1 MITKNDIFL
10 LLSDLEDKGIEVNK
24 SIYSDVSKNG
34 LSLDILKFISS
45 NMQLDLYR
53 FYEKIRKSYNQK
65 HSNLYINIVKE
76 IEDVNKVLTTLS
88 ALQTQI
94 LLFSEREAT
103 DREMFLRHARVSEI
117 SKVLFNYYQTYDLK
131 PCIKLL
137 RLFKADIKCLQEVSK

>member
-10 LLSDLEDKGIEVNK
+10 LLSDLEDKGIEINK
-24 SIYSDVSKNG
+24 SMYSDVSKNG
-34 LSLDILKFISS
+34 VSLDILKFISS

-94 LLFSEREAT
+94 LLFSEREAA

-137 RLFKADIKCLQEVSK
+137 KLFKADIKCLQEVSK

>member
-1 MITKNDIFL
+1 MWAGFCS
-10 LLSDLEDKGIEVNK
+10 LLSFLFSKIFSNK

-34 LSLDILKFISS
+34 VSLDVLKFISS

-137 RLFKADIKCLQEVSK
+137 KLFKADIKCLQEVSK

>member
-10 LLSDLEDKGIEVNK
+10 LLSDLEDKGIEINK

-34 LSLDILKFISS
+34 VSLDILKFISS

-94 LLFSEREAT
+94 LLFSEREAA

-137 RLFKADIKCLQEVSK
+137 KLFKADIKCLQEVSK

>member
-10 LLSDLEDKGIEVNK
+10 LLSDLEDKGIEINK

-34 LSLDILKFISS
+34 VSLDVLKFISS

-94 LLFSEREAT
+94 LLFSEREAV

-137 RLFKADIKCLQEVSK
+137 KLFKTDIKCLQEVSK

>member
-10 LLSDLEDKGIEVNK
+10 LLSDLEDKGIEINK

-34 LSLDILKFISS
+34 VSLDVLKFISS

-76 IEDVNKVLTTLS
+76 IEDVNKVLTALS

-94 LLFSEREAT
+94 LLFSEREAV

-117 SKVLFNYYQTYDLK
+117 SKVLYMALNHMFDNN
-131 PCIKLL
+131 
-137 RLFKADIKCLQEVSK
+137 

>member
-10 LLSDLEDKGIEVNK
+10 LLSDLEDKGIEVDK
-24 SIYSDVSKNG
+24 SMYSNISKNG
-34 LSLDILKFISS
+34 VSLDVLKFISS
-45 NMQLDLYR
+45 NMQLDLYK

-76 IEDVNKVLTTLS
+76 IEDVNKVLITLS

-94 LLFSEREAT
+94 LLFSEKDAV

-137 RLFKADIKCLQEVSK
+137 KLFKADIKCLQEVSK

>member
-10 LLSDLEDKGIEVNK
+10 LLSDLEDKGIEINK

-34 LSLDILKFISS
+34 VSLDVLKFISS

-94 LLFSEREAT
+94 LLFSEREAA

>member
-10 LLSDLEDKGIEVNK
+10 LLSDLEDKGIEINK
-24 SIYSDVSKNG
+24 SMYSDVSKNG
-34 LSLDILKFISS
+34 VSLDVLKFISS
-45 NMQLDLYR
+45 NMQLDLYK

-76 IEDVNKVLTTLS
+76 IEDVNKVLITLS

-94 LLFSEREAT
+94 LLFSEKDVI

-137 RLFKADIKCLQEVSK
+137 KLFKADIKCLQEVSK